1 MQALSLQVGRSTC
14 GPGGQIAP
22 AVAEQQPAP
31 PRAAPKPRVLPTRVT
46 AGLAGD
52 DSSFDR
58 GQLLLAVGALLTVAV
73 GAGAL
78 DARRQLR
85 RER

>member
-1 MQALSLQVGRSTC
+1 V
-14 GPGGQIAP
+14 
-22 AVAEQQPAP
+22 EQQPAA
-31 PRAAPKPRVLPTRVT
+31 PRAAPKPRTLPTRVT

-52 DSSFDR
+52 DSSFTR
-58 GQLLLAVGALLTVAV
+58 GELLLAVGALLTVAV

>member
-1 MQALSLQVGRSTC
+1 
-14 GPGGQIAP
+14 
-22 AVAEQQPAP
+22 
-31 PRAAPKPRVLPTRVT
+31 VT

-58 GQLLLAVGALLTVAV
+58 GRLLLAVGALLTVAV

-78 DARRQLR
+78 DLRRPLR